1 MKRLTEVAREV
12 YSTRRVSVNHKK
24 QVEYYVSEFARLNGD
39 SLESLRPSIVN
50 SWLSYIESRGVK
62 PETLRSYRS
71 AIVSIWNA
79 AFQMELVTSPPAGLR
94 KISRDNRV
102 PIAWTREEICKL
114 LFHACDDPYA
124 DWINCVVQCTWSTGL
139 RLCDLYQLNLK
150 CVSKDSVI
158 RLCQRKTGHSHA
170 VHLSSDAMASL
181 ESIGGRIPKLGRTTV
196 AKIFRRLVDT
206 SLITSGS
213 QRVLR
218 RSAASYVEAE
228 RPGEG
233 SRFLGHSIGSV
244 AHRHYFDTSITL
256 AAIRGPRN
264 RVVPSICCT

>member
-79 AFQMELVTSPPAGLR
+79 AFQLELVESPPAGLR
-94 KISRDNRV
+94 KISRGNSV
-102 PIAWTREEICKL
+102 PTAWTREEICKL
-114 LFHACDDPYA
+114 LFYACDDQYA
-124 DWINCVVQCTWSTGL
+124 DWVNCVVQCTWSTGL
-139 RLCDLYQLNLK
+139 RLCDIYQLN
-150 CVSKDSVI
+150 SENVI
-158 RLCQRKTGHSHA
+158 EDCFVRLRQKKTGNLHV
-170 VHLSSDAMASL
+170 VHLSSDALSSL
-181 ESIGGRIPKLGRTTV
+181 EAVGGELPELGRTTV
-196 AKIFRRLVDT
+196 AKLFRRLISR
-206 SLITSGS
+206 SLVSCGS

-233 SRFLGHSIGSV
+233 SRFLGHSNSSV
-244 AHRHYFDTSITL
+244 AHKYYIDTSIAL
-256 AAIRGPRN
+256 NPVLGPSN
-264 RVVPSICCT
+264 RVLPFLGY

>member
-79 AFQMELVTSPPAGLR
+79 AFQLELVGNPPAGLR
-94 KISRDNRV
+94 KISRGNRV
-102 PIAWTREEICKL
+102 PMAWTHEEICKL
-114 LFHACDDPYA
+114 LYHACDDPYA

-139 RLCDLYQLNLK
+139 RLCDIYQIHLDL
-150 CVSKDSVI
+150 VVEDSIV
-158 RLCQRKTGHSHA
+158 RLRQTKTGNLHTT
-170 VHLSSDAMASL
+170 HLSRDAFSSL
-181 ESIGGRIPKLGRTTV
+181 ESIGGRLPILGRSTV
-196 AKIFRRLVDT
+196 AKIFRRIIADSIISQGT
-206 SLITSGS
+206 

-233 SRFLGHSIGSV
+233 SRFLGHANGSTAHKHYIDSSI
-244 AHRHYFDTSITL
+244 AF
-256 AAIRGPRN
+256 AAVKGPSS
-264 RVVPSICCT
+264 RVIPMI